1 MTREELTAS
10 FEDYL
15 KVIWSSKEWTDKP
28 LTTNELAARMGF
40 APSTVSEAV
49 KKLTDRGLVTHR
61 PYGAIDLTDTGTSAA
76 IRMVRRHRLV
86 ETFLVD
92 YLDYSWDE
100 VHAEAELLEH
110 VVADVFIDR
119 LAAKLGHPSRDPHG
133 DPIPNRDGHI
143 QHPAA
148 IRLNHAPLNESL
160 TVMRVS
166 DKFPEV
172 LQYLRASGIE
182 LDTPLSVL
190 GRNDAAGVIT
200 IKVHGKSSDLSIVA
214 ADAVW
219 VTT

>member
-1 MTREELTAS
+1 MTRQELTAS

-15 KVIWSSKEWTDKP
+15 KVIWASKEWTDKP
-28 LTTNELAARMGF
+28 LTINDLAARMGF

-61 PYGAIDLTDTGTSAA
+61 PYRAIDLTDRGTSVA
-76 IRMVRRHRLV
+76 IQMVRRHRLV

-100 VHAEAELLEH
+100 VHTEAEILEH
-110 VVADVFIDR
+110 AVTEVFIDR
-119 LAAKLGHPSRDPHG
+119 LAAKLGHPTRDPHG
-133 DPIPNRDGHI
+133 DPIPDHDGHI
-143 QHPAA
+143 QHPPA
-148 IRLNHAPLNESL
+148 IRLTHAPLNQSL
-160 TVMRVS
+160 TVIRVS
-166 DKFPEV
+166 DKYPEV
-172 LQYLRASGIE
+172 LKYLRASRVE

-190 GRNDAAGVIT
+190 DRNDAAGVIA
-200 IKVHGKSSDLSIVA
+200 IEVHGRSSDLSIVA